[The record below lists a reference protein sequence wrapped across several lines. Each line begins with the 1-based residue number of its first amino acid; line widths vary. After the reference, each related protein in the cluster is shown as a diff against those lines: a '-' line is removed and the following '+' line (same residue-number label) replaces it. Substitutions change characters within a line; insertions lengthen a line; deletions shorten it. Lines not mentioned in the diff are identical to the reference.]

1 MNKSTDETAAMDRH
15 DEPYKSQL
23 QRIGQ
28 AIGYGRAQQLLGDLW
43 DATLH
48 ADYGVASNRG
58 RMGVTIDDALPPI
71 PKATKLRRQISSH
84 GGYQMVPAYTVAE
97 MKAFAHAAL
106 SKQPAGEGEK

>member
-1 MNKSTDETAAMDRH
+1 MNNATDVTAVMDRH

-28 AIGYGRAQQLLGDLW
+28 AIGYGRAQQLLGELW
-43 DATLH
+43 DTTLH
-48 ADYGVASNRG
+48 ANYGATSNRG
-58 RMGVTIDDALPPI
+58 QMGVTIDDALPPI
-71 PKATKLRRQISSH
+71 PKATKLRRESSSH

>member
-1 MNKSTDETAAMDRH
+1 
-15 DEPYKSQL
+15 
-23 QRIGQ
+23 
-28 AIGYGRAQQLLGDLW
+28 
-43 DATLH
+43 
-48 ADYGVASNRG
+48 
-58 RMGVTIDDALPPI
+58 VTIDDALPPI